1 MSKSTKSL
9 TKLSEA
15 LESNESLRKEALNSL
30 NSVVSFEI
38 QDKKTGETQYWVLDA
53 KSEGTLK
60 RTDKVADG
68 AEIKI
73 KIGDLQLR
81 KLIDG
86 KASAQKLFMT
96 GKLKIKG
103 NVMKAAN
110 VEKLLKFVGSSQI
123 SRETAGPSL
132 TQTDGRVDPVPRLNR
147 RRKTPGHH
155 REAEKQFDQKYR
167 IGRSFPVA
175 VHCRAASENSV
186 MHHRS
191 VIGAIIGASNPAL
204 SESLVH

>member
-15 LESNESLRKEALNSL
+15 LESNESLRKEALKSL
-30 NSVVSFEI
+30 NSLVSFEI
-38 QDKKTGETQYWVLDA
+38 NDKKTGETQYWVLDA
-53 KSEGTLK
+53 KSDGTLK
-60 RTDKVADG
+60 KTDKVADD

-110 VEKLLKFVGSSQI
+110 VEKLLKFVG
-123 SRETAGPSL
+123 P
-132 TQTDGRVDPVPRLNR
+132 
-147 RRKTPGHH
+147 
-155 REAEKQFDQKYR
+155 EKAK
-167 IGRSFPVA
+167 
-175 VHCRAASENSV
+175 
-186 MHHRS
+186 
-191 VIGAIIGASNPAL
+191 L
-204 SESLVH
+204 

>member
-15 LESNESLRKEALNSL
+15 LESNESLRKEALKSL
-30 NSVVSFEI
+30 NSLVSFEI
-38 QDKKTGETQYWVLDA
+38 NDKKTGETQYWVLDA

-60 RTDKVADG
+60 KTDKVADD

-73 KIGDLQLR
+73 KIGDVQLR

-110 VEKLLKFVGSSQI
+110 VEKLLKFVG
-123 SRETAGPSL
+123 P
-132 TQTDGRVDPVPRLNR
+132 
-147 RRKTPGHH
+147 
-155 REAEKQFDQKYR
+155 EKAK
-167 IGRSFPVA
+167 
-175 VHCRAASENSV
+175 
-186 MHHRS
+186 
-191 VIGAIIGASNPAL
+191 L
-204 SESLVH
+204 

>member
-38 QDKKTGETQYWVLDA
+38 HDKKTGETQYWVLDA

-110 VEKLLKFVGSSQI
+110 VEKLLKFVG
-123 SRETAGPSL
+123 P
-132 TQTDGRVDPVPRLNR
+132 
-147 RRKTPGHH
+147 
-155 REAEKQFDQKYR
+155 EKAK
-167 IGRSFPVA
+167 
-175 VHCRAASENSV
+175 
-186 MHHRS
+186 
-191 VIGAIIGASNPAL
+191 L
-204 SESLVH
+204 

>member
-15 LESNESLRKEALNSL
+15 LESNESLRKEALKSL
-30 NSVVSFEI
+30 NSLVSFEI
-38 QDKKTGETQYWVLDA
+38 NDKKTGETQYWVLDA
-53 KSEGTLK
+53 KSDGTLK
-60 RTDKVADG
+60 KTDKAADD

-110 VEKLLKFVGSSQI
+110 VEKLLKFVG
-123 SRETAGPSL
+123 P
-132 TQTDGRVDPVPRLNR
+132 
-147 RRKTPGHH
+147 
-155 REAEKQFDQKYR
+155 EKAK
-167 IGRSFPVA
+167 
-175 VHCRAASENSV
+175 
-186 MHHRS
+186 
-191 VIGAIIGASNPAL
+191 L
-204 SESLVH
+204 

>member
-110 VEKLLKFVGSSQI
+110 VEKLLKFVG
-123 SRETAGPSL
+123 P
-132 TQTDGRVDPVPRLNR
+132 
-147 RRKTPGHH
+147 
-155 REAEKQFDQKYR
+155 EKAK
-167 IGRSFPVA
+167 
-175 VHCRAASENSV
+175 
-186 MHHRS
+186 
-191 VIGAIIGASNPAL
+191 L
-204 SESLVH
+204 

>member
-1 MSKSTKSL
+1 MSKSTKLL

-15 LESNESLRKEALNSL
+15 LESNESLRKEALKSL
-30 NSVVSFEI
+30 NSLVSFEI
-38 QDKKTGETQYWVLDA
+38 NDKKTGETQYWVLDA
-53 KSEGTLK
+53 KSDGTLK
-60 RTDKVADG
+60 KTDKVADD

-110 VEKLLKFVGSSQI
+110 VEKLLKFVG
-123 SRETAGPSL
+123 P
-132 TQTDGRVDPVPRLNR
+132 
-147 RRKTPGHH
+147 
-155 REAEKQFDQKYR
+155 EKAK
-167 IGRSFPVA
+167 
-175 VHCRAASENSV
+175 
-186 MHHRS
+186 
-191 VIGAIIGASNPAL
+191 L
-204 SESLVH
+204 

>member
-15 LESNESLRKEALNSL
+15 LESNESLRKEALKSL
-30 NSVVSFEI
+30 NSLVSFEI
-38 QDKKTGETQYWVLDA
+38 NDKKTGETQYWVLDA

-60 RTDKVADG
+60 KTDKVADD

-73 KIGDLQLR
+73 KIGDVQLR

-86 KASAQKLFMT
+86 KASAQRLFMT

-110 VEKLLKFVGSSQI
+110 VEKLLKFVG
-123 SRETAGPSL
+123 P
-132 TQTDGRVDPVPRLNR
+132 
-147 RRKTPGHH
+147 
-155 REAEKQFDQKYR
+155 EKAK
-167 IGRSFPVA
+167 
-175 VHCRAASENSV
+175 
-186 MHHRS
+186 
-191 VIGAIIGASNPAL
+191 L
-204 SESLVH
+204 